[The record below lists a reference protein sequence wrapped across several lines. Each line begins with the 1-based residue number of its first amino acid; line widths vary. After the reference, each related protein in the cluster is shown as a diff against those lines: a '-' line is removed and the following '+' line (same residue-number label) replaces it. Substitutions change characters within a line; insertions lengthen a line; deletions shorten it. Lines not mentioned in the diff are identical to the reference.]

1 MKKKIKILL
10 LAVCMLTAG
19 IAFSCSKSVDLGET
33 EESVA
38 AIEES
43 TKESAKASEEESSEA
58 VRAAPKETEAETAGA
73 EVATEGDGKVN
84 INTAGAA
91 ELKTL
96 NGIGDK
102 RAADIVSYR
111 DSHGTFSCIEDI
123 MKVPGI
129 KDGIFSKIKEDIK
142 V

>member
-1 MKKKIKILL
+1 
-10 LAVCMLTAG
+10 MLTAG
-19 IAFSCSKSVDLGET
+19 IAFSCSKSVDLDET
-33 EESVA
+33 EESVV

-43 TKESAKASEEESSEA
+43 TEEHAETSVEASSEA
-58 VRAAPKETEAETAGA
+58 VRAAPKETEAETAEA
-73 EVATEGDGKVN
+73 EATSEGDGKVN

-129 KDGIFSKIKEDIK
+129 KDGIFSKIKDDIK